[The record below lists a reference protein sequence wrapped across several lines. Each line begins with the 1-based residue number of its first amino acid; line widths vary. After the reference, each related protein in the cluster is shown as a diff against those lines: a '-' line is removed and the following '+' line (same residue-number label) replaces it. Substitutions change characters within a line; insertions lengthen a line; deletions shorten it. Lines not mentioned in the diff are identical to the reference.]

1 MRKFKDM
8 TLKHRLSLY
17 TAVLLLFSALTVGVP
32 SYLVAKIAL
41 QNKGE
46 IQLKNAAYSALDI
59 ISVLNDA
66 VENGDVSL
74 NEAQD
79 RAGKMLIGEKQ
90 SDGTRTI
97 DTDMDLGV
105 HGYYSVFS
113 LDGHLLFHPTLE
125 GEDVFSA
132 PDQSGKSMPFYFVQD
147 LIEKAQSGG
156 GYTYYDWLYPYS
168 DAVGEKV
175 VYSVYDPN
183 WKWVISVGSYTSDFD
198 RDAFV
203 IMEIA
208 GVSILVSLLLGL
220 LFSARYMESIVS
232 PLTGLERAMK
242 LIESGDYEQVPEI
255 ERKDEIGNLVRGYN
269 NMVHTL
275 KKANEDVAARDRRI
289 SYYAYND
296 MLSGLPNRNFL
307 REYITDRVAQESGV
321 SDYHL
326 VLMDIKDF
334 KSVNALYGN
343 TYGDG
348 IIEQIGEIMRLMKR
362 EDKIFARVSGNEFAI
377 WMKSSSQE
385 AVFEEI
391 HNLKVQLN
399 EKLSYHGF
407 SQTVDFFTSCC
418 EFSENSRTFDMLYQ
432 KASIALQVAKESH
445 YLHTIAY
452 EDDMYYAIE
461 RETRMRGLVETAIRK
476 DEFLLYYQNK
486 VNAHTEE
493 VVGVEAL
500 ARWFPAEIDAIGP
513 SEFIPLIVRA
523 GLMSRFS
530 SYVIQKALDDYPL
543 IVKKFGPHVTLSIN
557 ISPSIF
563 NSDNFVEFVTANIA
577 QRGIDPSKIYLEI
590 TEDFLVSDFDRIAI
604 KIKMLRAEGVRIAL
618 DDFGTG
624 YSSLNYL
631 TSVQFDEIKVDKR
644 FIDGILGDF
653 RARALLKSIVDIGR
667 AFDYVIVAEGVE
679 TEEQVEVV
687 RRIGCSLIQGY
698 AYSKPEPLESSFRL

>member
-1 MRKFKDM
+1 
-8 TLKHRLSLY
+8 
-17 TAVLLLFSALTVGVP
+17 
-32 SYLVAKIAL
+32 
-41 QNKGE
+41 
-46 IQLKNAAYSALDI
+46 
-59 ISVLNDA
+59 
-66 VENGDVSL
+66 
-74 NEAQD
+74 
-79 RAGKMLIGEKQ
+79 
-90 SDGTRTI
+90 
-97 DTDMDLGV
+97 
-105 HGYYSVFS
+105 
-113 LDGHLLFHPTLE
+113 
-125 GEDVFSA
+125 
-132 PDQSGKSMPFYFVQD
+132 
-147 LIEKAQSGG
+147 
-156 GYTYYDWLYPYS
+156 
-168 DAVGEKV
+168 
-175 VYSVYDPN
+175 
-183 WKWVISVGSYTSDFD
+183 
-198 RDAFV
+198 
-203 IMEIA
+203 
-208 GVSILVSLLLGL
+208 
-220 LFSARYMESIVS
+220 
-232 PLTGLERAMK
+232 
-242 LIESGDYEQVPEI
+242 
-255 ERKDEIGNLVRGYN
+255 
-269 NMVHTL
+269 
-275 KKANEDVAARDRRI
+275 
-289 SYYAYND
+289 
-296 MLSGLPNRNFL
+296 
-307 REYITDRVAQESGV
+307 
-321 SDYHL
+321 
-326 VLMDIKDF
+326 
-334 KSVNALYGN
+334 
-343 TYGDG
+343 
-348 IIEQIGEIMRLMKR
+348 
-362 EDKIFARVSGNEFAI
+362 
-377 WMKSSSQE
+377 
-385 AVFEEI
+385 
-391 HNLKVQLN
+391 
-399 EKLSYHGF
+399 
-407 SQTVDFFTSCC
+407 
-418 EFSENSRTFDMLYQ
+418 MLYQ

-590 TEDFLVSDFDRIAI
+590 TEDFLVSDFDRIAT

-667 AFDYVIVAEGVE
+667 AFDYMIVAEGVE

-698 AYSKPEPLESSFRL
+698 AYSKPEPIESAFQL